1 MNAYGWPP
9 AIDIRQPVAGLWFSL
24 AVVFTA
30 GLASAAYAGNAACW
44 GGGQDDPTRPDIS
57 CVPLTEALL
66 TSLEGATKPQVQH
79 LMNAPGAPDADGTLR
94 FESNYA
100 FRTRGSVGFVN
111 VKFNEGGQVN
121 FVDAAV
127 EAPHHGQ
134 GIRFIWNAAV
144 AGCSDFPDS
153 MQRCD
158 NILGLARPVHTD
170 PPRPARPIW
179 KWLPAWL
186 ARQMS

>member
-1 MNAYGWPP
+1 MIG
-9 AIDIRQPVAGLWFSL
+9 QPLPL
-24 AVVFTA
+24 AVVLSA
-30 GLASAAYAGNAACW
+30 GLATAAYAGNAACW

-66 TSLEGATKPQVQH
+66 IGLEGATRPQVQS
-79 LMNAPGAPDADGTLR
+79 LMGAAGAPDADGTLR

-100 FRTRGSVGFVN
+100 FRTRGDVGFVD
-111 VKFNEGGQVN
+111 VKFGGDGRVT

-127 EAPHHGQ
+127 EAPHDGQ
-134 GIRFIWNAAV
+134 GIRFVWNAAV
-144 AGCSDFPDS
+144 AGCSDFADS

-158 NILGLARPVHTD
+158 TMLGVARPTQAD
-170 PPRPARPIW
+170 PPRPAGPIW

-186 ARQMS
+186 ARQLS